1 MISLLSLSRFFETA
15 FTFYMGGAP
24 SPGPSTTNVQNSNLP
39 EYVQP
44 YVEGMLGSA
53 QQQIYNM
60 DGSGNISGFKPY
72 VPYSDN
78 PQDYFAG
85 FSPLQNQSFQ
95 SAANL
100 QTPGQ
105 FGTATGFAGAS
116 GLGAFN
122 TANQASQAGNQYN
135 QMATNPNATQAFM
148 NPYLNASLQPQL
160 SEIGRQYDI
169 TGQQEKSQ
177 ATGQGAFG
185 GNREALMQSENARNR
200 NIAMNQAIG
209 TGYDKAFQAA
219 QQAQQYGAGLGLQGQ
234 QAALQGYGQLGQAAS
249 TLGNLGTSQLAAQ
262 QGVLN
267 TQNTMGA
274 QQQQQEQGKINQA
287 ISNYATAQQYPMM
300 QLGNMSNLL
309 HGLPMSSTTTQT
321 YQAAPSA
328 ISQFGA
334 LGTGLIGA
342 SKLAGAAKKGGS
354 TADIS
359 RRGGDGIDKISMH
372 ELMSYKE

>member
-1 MISLLSLSRFFETA
+1 
-15 FTFYMGGAP
+15 
-24 SPGPSTTNVQNSNLP
+24 
-39 EYVQP
+39 
-44 YVEGMLGSA
+44 MLGSA
-53 QQQIYNM
+53 QQQIYNI

-72 VPYSDN
+72 TPYSDN

-100 QTPGQ
+100 QVPGQ
-105 FGTATGFAGAS
+105 FGQATGFAGAS

-122 TANQASQAGNQYN
+122 TANQASQAGNNYN

-185 GNREALMQSENARNR
+185 GNRQALMQAENARNK
-200 NIAMNQAIG
+200 NTAMNTAIG
-209 TGYDKAFQAA
+209 QGYNNAFNQA
-219 QQAQQYGAGLGLQGQ
+219 QQAQQFGANLGLQGQ

-249 TLGNLGTSQLAAQ
+249 TLGNLGTNQLAAQ

-342 SKLAGAAKKGGS
+342 SKLAGAKRGGS
-354 TADIS
+354 TADIK